1 MASAAA
7 AGRCMLMVM
16 RGLARLTL
24 ALIGTAVLLSACQP
38 AAPPVAEK
46 KPRRR
51 SFAESSAWKPAAPAA
66 AQPAAGTTD
75 AQAQKVQS
83 TWEQARQATSD
94 AERQRLAGEALKQTR
109 AMAEQPAPSPQ

>member
-16 RGLARLTL
+16 RGLARLSL
-24 ALIGTAVLLSACQP
+24 ALVGSAVLLGACQP

-46 KPRRR
+46 KSRRR
-51 SFAESSAWKPAAPAA
+51 SFEESSAWKPAAPAA
-66 AQPAAGTTD
+66 QPGAGSTD

-94 AERQRLAGEALKQTR
+94 AERQRLAGEALEQTR

>member
-1 MASAAA
+1 MLIVVRPAS
-7 AGRCMLMVM
+7 R
-16 RGLARLTL
+16 L
-24 ALIGTAVLLSACQP
+24 ALALAGVAAFLTSACTP

-51 SFAESSAWKPAAPAA
+51 SFEESSAYRPSAPAAP
-66 AQPAAGTTD
+66 QSGTASTD
-75 AQAQKVQS
+75 AQAKQVQS

-109 AMAEQPAPSPQ
+109 AMAEPQPSGHQ